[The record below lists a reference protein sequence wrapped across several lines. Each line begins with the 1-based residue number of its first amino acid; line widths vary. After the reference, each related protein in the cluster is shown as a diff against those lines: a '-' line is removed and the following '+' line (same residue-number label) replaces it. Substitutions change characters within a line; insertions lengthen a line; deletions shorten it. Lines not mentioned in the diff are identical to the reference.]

1 MNKVYIT
8 SANTIIGTGW
18 DADQNC
24 HKILPQQY
32 EPLLQSIPTRNMD
45 RISKIALAAAHSTL
59 ETRGITVS
67 KDAPNNY
74 GILFG
79 TQFSALDSIHC
90 FDMEALGKGALAVN
104 PGLFPNTVLNA
115 PACQTSIHC
124 RFAGP
129 VYTVCSGPLSTL
141 DALGIGYN
149 FIRSGITSMVLA
161 GGADE
166 AEPLH
171 CAMQNN
177 RKEKGEAAGFLL
189 LESAN
194 AIHYGAPLA
203 EIVGYT
209 SCALHQK
216 QRADLLFAL
225 ADMITAAVKSGGVSA
240 RDIACLSLYAWLP
253 VNESERL
260 LADLYTELKLN
271 GTRETIK
278 TDWMGAG
285 GIVQANKMIGSR
297 HKALWCLV
305 NADEE
310 KAAVLIIKRL

>member
-18 DADQNC
+18 DAEQNC

-32 EPLLQSIPTRNMD
+32 EPLLQSVPTRNMD
-45 RISKIALAAAHSTL
+45 RISKIALAAARSTL
-59 ETRGITVS
+59 EARGITVS
-67 KDAPNNY
+67 KDTPNNY

-79 TQFSALDSIHC
+79 TQFSALDSIHN
-90 FDMEALGKGALAVN
+90 FDMEALKNGALAVN

-115 PACQTSIHC
+115 PACQASIHC

-149 FIRSGITSMVLA
+149 LIRSGVTSMVLA

-177 RKEKGEAAGFLL
+177 KKEKGEAAGFLL
-189 LESAN
+189 LESADT
-194 AIHYGAPLA
+194 IHCGTPLA
-203 EIVGYT
+203 EIAGYA

-216 QRADLLFAL
+216 QRTTLSFTL
-225 ADMITAAVKSGGVSA
+225 ADMITTAVKSGGISA

-253 VNESERL
+253 ANESERL

-271 GTRETIK
+271 GTREAIK
-278 TDWMGAG
+278 TDWMGSG
-285 GIVQANKMIGSR
+285 GIVQANKIIGSK

-305 NADEE
+305 NADED